1 MADRTREEIEELAT
15 ILHHAA
21 ERGESGDGYARLG
34 NTVAFKTASALRQLL
49 SATEWK
55 PIETAPGL
63 DGNNRILVWSSKH
76 PPSDQVQIRLADGE
90 FWRREK
96 VGPSHWM
103 PLPLPP
109 FPLIEGE

>member
-1 MADRTREEIEELAT
+1 MADLSREEIESIADAIEKW
-15 ILHHAA
+15 
-21 ERGESGDGYARLG
+21 GGDDFIDINGVTDR
-34 NTVAFKTASALRQLL
+34 ASQFAMIALRQLL
-49 SATEWK
+49 TATEWK

-76 PPSDQVQIRLADGE
+76 PPDNQVQIRLADGE

-103 PLPLPP
+103 ALPLPP
-109 FPLIEGE
+109 SPHTEGE